1 MRKPSL
7 ILAFVL
13 TTVLSMGCSQSY
25 YCKLFR
31 TETARAGND
40 HSFSRELLD
49 GSIGTYGDSDLLI
62 RVVSVWDSNN
72 EARLAT
78 NSYSVSVIQQA
89 IGELTDTLLIDSV
102 EMTFRPSG
110 ERHILSL
117 YSRVALEGYFVSRPL
132 VKTKFRNVVIPPDV
146 KAIEVRFLGR
156 RANGAALAATQE
168 YSFALTRFEAAV
180 KKFGQWN
187 TD

>member
-1 MRKPSL
+1 MRRSPL
-7 ILAFVL
+7 ILVFVL
-13 TTVLSMGCSQSY
+13 TAVLSVGCSQSY

-31 TETARAGND
+31 TETARAGD
-40 HSFSRELLD
+40 THSFSRELLD
-49 GSIGTYGDSDLLI
+49 GSIGTYGNSDLLV

-78 NSYSVSVIQQA
+78 NSYSVSVMQRA
-89 IGELTDTLLIDSV
+89 NGDLTDTLLIDSV
-102 EMTFRPSG
+102 DITFHPSG
-110 ERHILSL
+110 ERHVLPL
-117 YSRVALEGYFVSRPL
+117 YSRVVLDGYFVPTPR

-146 KAIEVRFLGR
+146 RAIEVKVTGR
-156 RANGAALAATQE
+156 KANGAALAATQE
-168 YSFALTRFEAAV
+168 YSFTLTRFEASV